1 MNGVIRMILGAC
13 IMFGV
18 VGTLD
23 LDPSADLLTQTL
35 LALGGGLLLISGSL
49 ANQRQRNG

>member
-1 MNGVIRMILGAC
+1 MNGVIRMILGAS